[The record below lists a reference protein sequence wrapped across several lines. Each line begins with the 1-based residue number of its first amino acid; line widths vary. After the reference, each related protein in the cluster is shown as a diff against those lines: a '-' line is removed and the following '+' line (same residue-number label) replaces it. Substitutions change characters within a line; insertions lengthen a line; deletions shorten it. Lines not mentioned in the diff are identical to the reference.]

1 MDEKGV
7 LIGIVGRSKRI
18 FSRRMWEKKEVR
30 ASLQDGNRAWITL
43 LACICADGSALPPSL
58 IYEAANKGI
67 QSSWVEDIKAG
78 EHEVFITSSSSSW
91 TNNDIGLAWL
101 EQPLDVTMFKP
112 LLTVYLAELSRYLHR
127 SQGLASITK
136 DDFFPLFWNAWKASF
151 KESTILSSF
160 RATGISPPVPNPIL
174 DRFAQDQESGDNSSS
189 GLSDH
194 DWRKMDRLEKRDA
207 REAAKKAKEKERAE
221 KAAQRAAQK
230 SARDAE
236 KALQLSQ
243 RCKRKASQPSAQ
255 SRKRPKRVVDA
266 TDVGEASEGASAAP
280 SKSTRSGRDV
290 KLPDRFK

>member
-1 MDEKGV
+1 
-7 LIGIVGRSKRI
+7 
-18 FSRRMWEKKEVR
+18 
-30 ASLQDGNRAWITL
+30 
-43 LACICADGSALPPSL
+43 
-58 IYEAANKGI
+58 
-67 QSSWVEDIKAG
+67 
-78 EHEVFITSSSSSW
+78 
-91 TNNDIGLAWL
+91 
-101 EQPLDVTMFKP
+101 MFKP
-112 LLTVYLAELSRYLHR
+112 LLTAYLAELSRYLYR

-160 RATGISPPVPNPIL
+160 RATGISPPDPNPIL
-174 DRFAQDQESGDNSSS
+174 DRFAQDQESGDNSSL

-194 DWRKMDRLEKRDA
+194 DWRKIDRLVRSAEKRNA

-243 RCKRKASQPSAQ
+243 R
-255 SRKRPKRVVDA
+255 KRPKRVVNA